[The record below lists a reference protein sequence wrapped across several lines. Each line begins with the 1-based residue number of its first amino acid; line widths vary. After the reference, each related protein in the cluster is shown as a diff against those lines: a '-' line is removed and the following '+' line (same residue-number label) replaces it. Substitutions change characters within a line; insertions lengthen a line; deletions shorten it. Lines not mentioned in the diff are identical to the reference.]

1 MWARCGLDALVPGAC
16 AVNAHRETGL
26 KSGVYKRRGWKCR
39 GRSLRSVTGAIF
51 ELVGVV
57 VGGNVLGNIEY
68 RIIRKAAL
76 ARY

>member
-1 MWARCGLDALVPGAC
+1 VGGL
-16 AVNAHRETGL
+16 R
-26 KSGVYKRRGWKCR
+26 GV
-39 GRSLRSVTGAIF
+39 TDAIF

-68 RIIRKAAL
+68 RIIRKLAL